1 MRTLALSSRGRRL
14 AATSCFA
21 AALALAGAAA
31 ADDAGGGSAG
41 AAGVSNAP
49 VVEQLLDILLQQK
62 SITKSQY
69 DALLEQARREEA
81 AAAARIAQAA
91 QPAESTPVS
100 AGAPKWDFKWDNG
113 FTLQR
118 SDGAYKLRFGGRTQL
133 DGALIW
139 ESNGLSQD
147 LRSLGGNGQGNG
159 VAFRRA
165 RLFFEGTVYDRLF
178 FKAQYD
184 FATGQPAFKDLYMGL
199 WQMGPVGYIQVGQ
212 FKEPFFLDEQ
222 TSDDYITFM
231 ERPLTDA
238 FCPDRN
244 VGVMLSNTLAEKR
257 MLWQVATFRDTNDVG
272 QAFSS
277 FSSTDWD
284 AVARVTG
291 LPIWADDGAHL
302 LHLGFD
308 YLHRF
313 RGQSVSFSQR
323 PESFLAD
330 NFVNTAAINA
340 NGTNAF
346 DVELAYVRGPFA
358 LQSEYTNALVDGD
371 QNQTNLDF
379 WGVYGQMSYFLT
391 GEHKAYEQDYGRFGR
406 IRPKNNFNP
415 AEGGW
420 GAWEIAA
427 RVSYLDLDDENING
441 GKLLDVLAGIN
452 WYLFPNARI
461 MLNYIHAHLTDRR
474 APAPAFS
481 MGGRG
486 NILQTRFQID
496 F

>member
-1 MRTLALSSRGRRL
+1 
-14 AATSCFA
+14 
-21 AALALAGAAA
+21 
-31 ADDAGGGSAG
+31 
-41 AAGVSNAP
+41 
-49 VVEQLLDILLQQK
+49 
-62 SITKSQY
+62 
-69 DALLEQARREEA
+69 
-81 AAAARIAQAA
+81 
-91 QPAESTPVS
+91 
-100 AGAPKWDFKWDNG
+100 
-113 FTLQR
+113 
-118 SDGAYKLRFGGRTQL
+118 
-133 DGALIW
+133 
-139 ESNGLSQD
+139 
-147 LRSLGGNGQGNG
+147 
-159 VAFRRA
+159 
-165 RLFFEGTVYDRLF
+165 
-178 FKAQYD
+178 
-184 FATGQPAFKDLYMGL
+184 
-199 WQMGPVGYIQVGQ
+199 
-212 FKEPFFLDEQ
+212 
-222 TSDDYITFM
+222 M

-238 FCPDRN
+238 FFPDRN

-330 NFVNTAAINA
+330 NFVNTASINA
-340 NGTNAF
+340 NGTNVF
-346 DVELAYVRGPFA
+346 DVELAYVRGPLA
-358 LQSEYTNALVDGD
+358 IQSEYTNALVDGD
-371 QNQTNLDF
+371 QNQDNLDF
-379 WGVYGQMSYFLT
+379 WGVYGQVSYFLT
-391 GEHKAYEQDYGRFGR
+391 GEHKAYEQDYGCFGR

-427 RVSYLDLDDENING
+427 RVSYLDLDDENVNG

-486 NILQTRFQID
+486 NILQTRFQIGFEPRAVATAGRSRAGSAPSPFAAGGRPVGMGKSRPARVIPLAPGSRGRAKAD
-496 F
+496 RLRRRRHRRRTSAVRLLGP